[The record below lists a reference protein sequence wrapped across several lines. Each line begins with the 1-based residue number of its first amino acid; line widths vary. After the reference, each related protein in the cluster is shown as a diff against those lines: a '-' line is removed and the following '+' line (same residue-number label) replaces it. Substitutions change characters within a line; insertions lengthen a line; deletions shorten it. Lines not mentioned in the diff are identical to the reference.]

1 MKLRNIEIFE
11 VDKNKKGDLFG
22 RLMSDLFHALGYE
35 EPRLNI
41 QKSGREIDL
50 HAHHRTEQKI
60 AIAECKAHVETV
72 GGTDINKFVGII
84 DAEKRKTKKKNY
96 KDIIGYFISLS
107 GFKETAI
114 EQEMDCSNNRV
125 ILIKPEKIVQ
135 ELINGRIL
143 VSKENAISSLSSLTT
158 GLTLLD
164 YVDLLAYENG
174 WVWAFYYSNSNG
186 QKASNFAL
194 VHAEG
199 KPLIKDLAEGIV
211 DIDNRH
217 YIH

>member
-1 MKLRNIEIFE
+1 MVLRNIEILE
-11 VDKNKKGDLFG
+11 NDKNKKGKLFE
-22 RLMSDLFHALGYE
+22 RLMSDLFHVLGYD
-35 EPRLNI
+35 EPRFNI
-41 QKSGREIDL
+41 QKPGSEIDL
-50 HAHHRTEQKI
+50 RANHRTESKI
-60 AIAECKAHVETV
+60 AIAECKAHIDAI
-72 GGTDINKFVGII
+72 GGTDINTFVGKI
-84 DAEKRKTKKKNY
+84 DGEKRENSKKEVA
-96 KDIIGYFISLS
+96 GYFISLS
-107 GFKETAI
+107 GFTKTAI
-114 EQEMDCSNNRV
+114 EQENRYNNDRV

-135 ELINGRIL
+135 ELIKGRIL